1 MTMKKIPIKLFL
13 MFLKYWV
20 ILKNGYDA
28 YRLKGYTTAVT
39 DVRDCMPAS
48 GQNCYAIFV
57 YYEPDGR
64 FSKSARNIL
73 SALQKQ
79 SVDTLLM
86 CNHPLSSEQDEAIS
100 QLTHKVITRENQGF
114 DFGGYKDGVHYL
126 KENDIP
132 VDKLLV
138 LNDSVY
144 YFSTGLDAFVEG
156 LLQSQDAIAA
166 FENWEVPHAYH
177 LQSFALSVSGKIFL
191 SFQFTSFWSNYR
203 PVSNR
208 LHAIENGEKQLSKAI
223 LSAAGSV
230 QVLYS
235 TENVIEDFETILPKG
250 FERFFSL
257 PHINRGKILFRALN
271 EQKGKPNATVVNT
284 EDDED
289 LEKYLVAKSISVAPF
304 SPIHSGAY
312 YFAKLKC
319 PIVKKDLVYR
329 AVFDFWEVAAI
340 FNGVFSHDEVQELLS
355 MLRKKGTLY
364 SLSKRQRMMAHVGA
378 L

>member
-1 MTMKKIPIKLFL
+1 MKKILAKIFL
-13 MFLKYWV
+13 RLLKYLV
-20 ILKNGYDA
+20 LLKNQYDA
-28 YRLKGYTTAVT
+28 HRLKGYTTAVM
-39 DVRDCMPAS
+39 DIRDCMPAS
-48 GQNCYAIFV
+48 GQNRYAIFV

-64 FSKSARNIL
+64 FSKSVGNIL
-73 SALQKQ
+73 NALQKQ

-114 DFGGYKDGVHYL
+114 DFGAYKDGVHYL
-126 KENDIP
+126 KENAIP

-144 YFSTGLDAFVEG
+144 YFSTGLDSFVGG
-156 LLQSQDAIAA
+156 LLQSEDAIAA

-177 LQSFALSVSGKIFL
+177 LQSFALSVSGKVF
-191 SFQFTSFWSNYR
+191 SSYKFTSFWNNYR

-223 LSAAGSV
+223 LSTAGSLR
-230 QVLYS
+230 VLYS
-235 TENVIEDFETILPKG
+235 IEDILEGFEAISPKG
-250 FERFFSL
+250 FERYFSL
-257 PHINRGKILFRALN
+257 PHISRGKIQIKTLR
-271 EQKGKPNATVVNT
+271 EQRGEENKK
-284 EDDED
+284 D
-289 LEKYLVAKSISVAPF
+289 LKSEKDNRDLTKYLVAKSISVDPI

-312 YFAKLKC
+312 YFAKAGC

-329 AVFDFWEVAAI
+329 AVFDFWEAAAI
-340 FNGVFSHDEVQELLS
+340 FNGVFSHDEVQELLF

-364 SLSKRQRMMAHVGA
+364 SLSKRQRMMASVGA